1 MTNDIGQLTPAAAG
15 YYNFPGFCV
24 TYNFITYPKII
35 DEYSYKYKFY
45 DTKMKRI
52 TDCKIYSPFSHFKG
66 NRFEFKRIV
75 GPKKMTQ
82 LRLVFQMTTKKSK
95 LYLYIILKKQIITLI

>member
-1 MTNDIGQLTPAAAG
+1 MTPAAAG

-45 DTKMKRI
+45 DTIMKRI

-82 LRLVFQMTTKKSK
+82 LRLVF
-95 LYLYIILKKQIITLI
+95 